1 MDQHRADELGFDR
14 AIPMAAAAPGVVDLI
29 QLYNQYAA
37 QLRLVQSFQRAVVS
51 TSGATAGVDVPLN
64 ADLG

>member
-1 MDQHRADELGFDR
+1 MNQTTELGFDR
-14 AIPMAAAAPGVVDLI
+14 AFPMAPAAPGVVDLI
-29 QLYNQYAA
+29 QVYNQYAA
-37 QLRLVQSFQRAVVS
+37 QLRMVQSYQRAVVC